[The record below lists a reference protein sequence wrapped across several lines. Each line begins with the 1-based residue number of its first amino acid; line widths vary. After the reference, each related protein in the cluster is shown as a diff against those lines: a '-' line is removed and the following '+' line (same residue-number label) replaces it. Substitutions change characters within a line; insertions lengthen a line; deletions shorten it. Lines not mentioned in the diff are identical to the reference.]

1 MGTNRRS
8 KAPLDRQNWQKIF
21 NALVEMLQTQQ
32 SQLETLAKERK
43 LLEDRIRMQH
53 HRWVSDVRL
62 LEDQISQMKGD
73 FVVQDMGS
81 ALEAAKA
88 ELVLGLKQREAHI
101 NKLRLDYAE
110 TELDDFKVLFDL
122 LSNKCSEPNDIGKDS
137 NKKSSKSE
145 EHRSEKLESEVT
157 RLKQEYEKL
166 SMEKNSEVSALLA
179 EKKFIWNQY
188 KILENNYTSK
198 LKNKSSEAELADEK
212 VRTLIASMEQLQ
224 SSNSEKDE
232 CIARL
237 TSQLTTMKEESNQ
250 LKEETGRLSQELE
263 LLRKS
268 RSASSITP
276 VLTRCTTRTKTY
288 RLLGRNSD
296 RSSNMVSRKESSV
309 VQYSDSTDDVGKGG
323 RRSKRKGDD
332 VASMSETPKLFSA
345 NFKVPK
351 LKYSYPL

>member
-8 KAPLDRQNWQKIF
+8 KAPSDRQNWQKIF

-101 NKLRLDYAE
+101 NKLRLEYAE

-122 LSNKCSEPNDIGKDS
+122 LSKKCSEPNDRGKDS
-137 NKKSSKSE
+137 NEKSSKSE
-145 EHRSEKLESEVT
+145 EPRSGKLESKVR

-212 VRTLIASMEQLQ
+212 VRKLIASMEQLQ
-224 SSNSEKDE
+224 SSNSEKDK

-237 TSQLTTMKEESNQ
+237 TSQLTTMNEESNQ

-268 RSASSITP
+268 RSASITP

-288 RLLGRNSD
+288 RLLGMNSD

-309 VQYSDSTDDVGKGG
+309 VQDSDSTEDVGKGG
-323 RRSKRKGDD
+323 RRSKRKGDH
-332 VASMSETPKLFSA
+332 VASTSETPKLFSA

-351 LKYSYPL
+351 LKNSYPL